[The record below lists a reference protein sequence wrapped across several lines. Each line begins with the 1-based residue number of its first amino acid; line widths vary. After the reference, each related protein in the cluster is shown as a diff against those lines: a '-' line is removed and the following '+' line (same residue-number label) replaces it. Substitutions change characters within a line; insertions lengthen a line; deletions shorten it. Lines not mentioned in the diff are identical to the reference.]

1 MTGVGTS
8 TGMRIARAA
17 IFDLDGVLVDT
28 AVHHFAAWRA
38 MAQGL
43 GFTLADEDE
52 ELLKGVGRMDALRIV
67 LGLGGVEVSDEE
79 ALRLAAEKNAQ
90 YVKAISMLT
99 PDDMLPGALEL
110 LRDLRSRG
118 VPTALGSASRNAPL
132 ILDRLGIRDLLDV
145 IIDGSVVSQ
154 AKPDP
159 AVFRAGAEA
168 LGVAAEDCVVF
179 EDAIAGVEAAHR
191 AGMTAVGVGDA
202 TVLGEA
208 DVVIPGLHAAGS
220 LADHG
225 ITFEGSPATSLKEET
240 MSDIAPVRLGEAPF
254 HLDADAQVWV
264 ASTRD
269 AMTLEQKVGQLF
281 FLMANDPAGVDAD
294 IAISQPG
301 GFMRRGAPVEEAVS
315 LNRHIHAASS
325 VPPLIAGNLENGAD
339 GASFMATQVGT
350 PLQAAATGDD
360 SCAYRMG
367 EVAAVEGRA
376 LGVTWDFA
384 PIIDIQLNPRNPIVL
399 NRAFGSDPD
408 RVRRMGVEFVRGL
421 QDNGVAASVKHW
433 PGDGVDDR
441 DQHLLTS
448 VNSLSVDEWEAT
460 FGAAYRA
467 SIEAGALSVMAAHI
481 ALPAYS
487 RALRPGIADEDIMPA
502 SLAPELTTELL
513 REHLGFNGVVITD
526 ASLMGGMLM
535 RMPRAALVPASV
547 AAGCDMFLF
556 TPDYATDHAHML
568 EGVRSGVISQE
579 RLDQAVTRVLALKAA
594 LGLHA
599 PETPEERVPGLDGI
613 DTDTHRAWSRAQ
625 ADAGITLIKD
635 KEAGLLPLDTVRHR
649 RVLVY
654 SLRGMLSFTGPA
666 ERFTAQLNERGFS
679 ATLFEDGPPGS
690 TMFTRVGVDGGVN
703 GAELLE
709 GYDAVIYVADVQP
722 RSNETVARV
731 HWAPFTAGNLPR
743 HLTELPTLFVSLGS
757 PYHLQDV
764 PFVRTYVNAYAANDE
779 TVDAVV
785 AKLVGESEFRGV
797 SPVDPFMGYE
807 DARW

>member
-1 MTGVGTS
+1 MNQTA
-8 TGMRIARAA
+8 IAAKAA
-17 IFDLDGVLVDT
+17 LFDLDGVIVDT
-28 AVHHFAAWRA
+28 AKHHFIAWRA
-38 MAQGL
+38 MAAGL
-43 GFTLADEDE
+43 GFELADEDE

-67 LGLGGVEVSDEE
+67 LRVGGVEVSEEE
-79 ALRLAAEKNAQ
+79 AVRLATEKNAQ
-90 YVKAISMLT
+90 YVEAISTLA
-99 PDDMLPGALEL
+99 PEDMLPGALAFL
-110 LRDLRSRG
+110 QDLQRRG

-132 ILDRLGIRDLLDV
+132 ILDRLGIRDLFDA
-145 IIDGSVVSQ
+145 IIDGSIVTQ

-159 AVFRAGAEA
+159 AVFLAGAEA
-168 LGVAAEDCVVF
+168 LGVDPADCVVF
-179 EDAIAGVEAAHR
+179 EDAIAGVQAAHGG
-191 AGMTAVGVGDA
+191 GMTAVGIGDPA
-202 TVLGEA
+202 VLGEA
-208 DVVIPGLHAAGS
+208 DTVIPGLHAVGS
-220 LADHG
+220 LAEQG
-225 ITFEGSPATSLKEET
+225 IIFVGSPATGSKEET
-240 MSDIAPVRLGEAPF
+240 MSDTAPVRLDQAPF
-254 HLDADAQVWV
+254 HLDADAEAWV
-264 ASTRD
+264 VATRD
-269 AMTLEQKVGQLF
+269 AMSVEDKVGQLF

-294 IAISQPG
+294 IAVSQPG
-301 GFMRRGAPVEEAVS
+301 GFMRRGAPIDEAVS
-315 LNRHIHAASS
+315 LNRYLHEASS

-384 PIIDIQLNPRNPIVL
+384 PIIDIQVNPRNPIVL
-399 NRAFGSDPD
+399 NRAFGSDPE
-408 RVRRMGVEFVRGL
+408 RVARMGVEFVKGL
-421 QDNGVAASVKHW
+421 QDHGVAASIKHW

-441 DQHLLTS
+441 DQHLVTT
-448 VNSLSVDEWEAT
+448 VNTLSVEEWEET

-467 SIEAGALSVMAAHI
+467 SIDAGALSVMAAHI
-481 ALPAYS
+481 ALPAYT
-487 RALRPGIADEDIMPA
+487 RALRPGIKDEDIMPA

-535 RMPRAALVPASV
+535 KMPRAELVPAAV

-556 TPDYATDHAHML
+556 TPDYAVDHAHML
-568 EGVRSGVISQE
+568 AGVREGVISE
-579 RLDQAVTRVLALKAA
+579 ARLDQAVTRVLALKAA

-599 PETPEERVPGLDGI
+599 GQSPEEIVPGLDGI
-613 DTDTHRAWSRAQ
+613 DTAKHRAWSREQ
-625 ADAGITLIKD
+625 ADAGITLVKD
-635 KEAGLLPLDTVRHR
+635 KEAGLLPLDVERHK

-654 SLRGMLSFTGPA
+654 SLRGLLSFTGPA
-666 ERFTAQLNERGFS
+666 ERFTAQLNERGFA

-690 TMFTRVGVDGGVN
+690 TMFKRVGVDGGVN
-703 GAELLE
+703 GADLLDS
-709 GYDAVIYVADVQP
+709 YDAVIYVADVQP
-722 RSNETVARV
+722 RSNETVARI
-731 HWAPFTAGNLPR
+731 HWATFTAGNLPR

-764 PFVRTYVNAYAANDE
+764 PFARTYVNAYAANNE

-785 AKLVGESEFRGV
+785 AKLTGEDDFRGV